1 MRDQHDLFFLYTR
14 DPQTGQHR
22 NPNKDS
28 AMTGETNLSRLLASL
43 SPRLNPGRFVFCSV
57 PQPTVVQVAAALG
70 SFREAEG
77 TTLILAREEAERLG
91 LTYDYL
97 AAWITLEVHSSLA
110 AVGLTAA
117 FAKALAGEG
126 ISCNVIAG
134 FHHDH
139 LFVAEADAERALARL
154 QRLAAEG
161 C

>member
-1 MRDQHDLFFLYTR
+1 
-14 DPQTGQHR
+14 
-22 NPNKDS
+22 
-28 AMTGETNLSRLLASL
+28 MTGETNLSRLLASL

-77 TTLILAREEAERLG
+77 STLILAREEAERLG
-91 LTYDYL
+91 LAYDYL

-117 FAKALAGEG
+117 FAKALAGED

>member
-1 MRDQHDLFFLYTR
+1 
-14 DPQTGQHR
+14 
-22 NPNKDS
+22 
-28 AMTGETNLSRLLASL
+28 MTGETNLSRLLASL

-110 AVGLTAA
+110 AVGLTTA

>member
-1 MRDQHDLFFLYTR
+1 
-14 DPQTGQHR
+14 
-22 NPNKDS
+22 
-28 AMTGETNLSRLLASL
+28 MTGETNLSRLLASL

-91 LTYDYL
+91 LAYDYL
-97 AAWITLEVHSSLA
+97 AAWITLEAHSSLA